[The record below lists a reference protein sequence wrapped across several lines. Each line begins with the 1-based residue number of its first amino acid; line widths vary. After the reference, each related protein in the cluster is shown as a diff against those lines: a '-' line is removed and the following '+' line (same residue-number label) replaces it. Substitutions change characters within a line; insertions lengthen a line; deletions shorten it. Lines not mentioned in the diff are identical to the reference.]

1 MAINKCILASKKK
14 TIYEWLS
21 TRVSLTIRNE
31 ENYALKR
38 NFRFSYSQA
47 FLGGTLFF
55 VLFSILTLWA
65 ATKVI
70 GIWYNPREDYFN
82 TKRKV
87 IRLALSVDSLTQ
99 QINEKDLFISD
110 IKSIVRYG
118 EVTDSIPVNKQS
130 EKASLKEKINTKPV
144 DLDALPAVD
153 SIIRNEFERN
163 QPLSN
168 VSFSSINDIYSP
180 VLLNP
185 VNGIVTEN
193 YDSRKN
199 HYGVDIVAKKD
210 EPVKATSEGIVIFSS
225 WTDESGYVIGIQHNN
240 NLVSF
245 YKHNS
250 VLYKSVGNQV
260 YSGEIIGLTGNTGEL
275 SNGAHLHFELWYKGR
290 PVNPKELIYF

>member
-1 MAINKCILASKKK
+1 MASKKK

-47 FLGGTLFF
+47 FLGGTLFIII
-55 VLFSILTLWA
+55 FSAITLWA

-87 IRLALSVDSLTQ
+87 IRLALSVDSLEQ
-99 QINEKDLFISD
+99 QIKEKDQFISD
-110 IKSIVRYG
+110 IKSIVEHG
-118 EVTDSIPVNKQS
+118 EVNDSVSINKTA
-130 EKASLKEKINTKPV
+130 EKVVVKDQIITKPV
-144 DLDALPAVD
+144 DLDALPGVD
-153 SIIRNEFERN
+153 SVIRNEFEKN
-163 QPLSN
+163 QPTDN
-168 VSFSSINDIYSP
+168 VSFSTISDIFSP
-180 VLLNP
+180 ILLNP

-225 WTDESGYVIGIQHNN
+225 WTDDTGYVIGIQHNN

-250 VLYKSVGNQV
+250 VLYKSIGDQV
-260 YSGEIIGLTGNTGEL
+260 RAGEIISLIGNTGEL
-275 SNGAHLHFELWYKGR
+275 TSGPHLHFELWYKGR